1 VNAAAPSPLQRWLIY
16 AALWLLLSV
25 VFASQVFLAGYITPW
40 SRAFMGELV
49 YWLAWGAML
58 PFVFWWCRHLR
69 ERSFAIRVTGLV
81 FGAFVTALLGPLFSQ
96 AIISGLVST
105 GLCGADCPLGVRPF
119 SGPWLTQAV
128 RVAGVNLPVY
138 AGFVLAWHAATF
150 YRESRDRQVRAKELE
165 SLLHQSQLEALR
177 SQLNPHFLFNA
188 LHSIAELVHANP
200 KLAEQ
205 LSVRLGE
212 LLRQVLQSPT
222 RADVPLSDEL
232 EFIRA
237 YVEIE
242 QLRLGE
248 RLKVTWNV
256 DGSVLPARVPSLV
269 LQPLVENAIQ
279 HGIAAS
285 AAGGSLTISA
295 RRDGE
300 FLHLQVSD
308 SGPGIAAA
316 PERKNSGIGLANT
329 RQRLERLFG
338 ERHSLELHSNHGLTV
353 NLRIPLAI
361 P

>member
-1 VNAAAPSPLQRWLIY
+1 MNAIASRPLQRWLIY
-16 AALWLLLSV
+16 AALWLLLSF

-40 SRAFMGELV
+40 SRAVLGELV
-49 YWLAWGAML
+49 YWLSWGAML
-58 PFVFWWCRHLR
+58 PFVFWWCRRLR
-69 ERSFAIRVTGLV
+69 ERSFAVRVTGLV

-96 AIISGLVST
+96 AIITGLVST
-105 GLCGADCPLGVRPF
+105 GLCGDCGLGAAPF
-119 SGPWLTQAV
+119 SGPWFTQAV

-138 AGFVLAWHAATF
+138 AGFVLAWHAAAY
-150 YRESRDRQVRAKELE
+150 YRESRDRQLRATELE

-200 KLAEQ
+200 RLAEQ
-205 LSVRLGE
+205 LIVRLGE

-222 RADVPLSDEL
+222 QAEVPLSKEL

-248 RLKVTWNV
+248 RLEVTWDV
-256 DGSVLPARVPSLV
+256 EEAVLPARVPSLM

-285 AAGGSLTISA
+285 AAGGSLKIHA
-295 RRDGE
+295 RRDGD

-308 SGPGIAAA
+308 SGPGLAAA
-316 PERKNSGIGLANT
+316 AARKDSGNGLANT

-338 ERHSLELHSNHGLTV
+338 DRHTLELHSNHGLTV
-353 NLRIPLAI
+353 NLRIPLTLQ
-361 P
+361 